1 MPDYFVESLFKDR
14 MPDAAKLRAFGFS
27 PAGGKY
33 LYSTDIMD
41 GQFRMCVT
49 VARNGEVGARL
60 VEISFNEEYS
70 LHLVSSAG
78 GQFVGRV
85 KEEYGRVLADI
96 SEKCFERNIFK
107 SAVAKKVIAYVRK
120 KYGDEPEYLWEK
132 FPSNAVFRRKDNR
145 KWYGAILTVQKN
157 RLGLEGSVWRMND
170 DGEPSSTAGRPI
182 LGQIQSAGLSDILI
196 VVVRYFGGIKLGV
209 PGLINAYRSAAAD
222 AVSNG
227 RIVEKTAA
235 ETFAVTF
242 DYTGMD
248 RVMRVMKD
256 MGLSPLRFDTD
267 NVCRLEM
274 SVRLRD
280 TDRFIQ
286 RMTEAEA
293 KVEHI

>member
-1 MPDYFVESLFKDR
+1 
-14 MPDAAKLRAFGFS
+14 
-27 PAGGKY
+27 
-33 LYSTDIMD
+33 MD
-41 GQFRMCVT
+41 M
-49 VARNGEVGARL
+49 
-60 VEISFNEEYS
+60 EI
-70 LHLVSSAG
+70 
-78 GQFVGRV
+78 Q
-85 KEEYGRVLADI
+85 
-96 SEKCFERNIFK
+96 ERNDTFK
-107 SAVAKKVIAYVRK
+107 SLEAPSEGLYKEKGSKFLAFASEEEVKRHLERIRKEYYDARHHCYAY
-120 KYGDEPEYLWEK
+120 
-132 FPSNAVFRRKDNR
+132 
-145 KWYGAILTVQKN
+145 

-227 RIVEKTAA
+227 RIVEKTAE

>member
-157 RLGLEGSVWRMND
+157 RLGPEGEERVEIVDLRIDGARIDSIVDGKKYFPGYHMNKRHWFTMILDGSVPAREIFRRID
-170 DGEPSSTAGRPI
+170 ESYEIA
-182 LGQIQSAGLSDILI
+182 A
-196 VVVRYFGGIKLGV
+196 K
-209 PGLINAYRSAAAD
+209 RS
-222 AVSNG
+222 
-227 RIVEKTAA
+227 
-235 ETFAVTF
+235 
-242 DYTGMD
+242 
-248 RVMRVMKD
+248 
-256 MGLSPLRFDTD
+256 
-267 NVCRLEM
+267 
-274 SVRLRD
+274 
-280 TDRFIQ
+280 
-286 RMTEAEA
+286 
-293 KVEHI
+293 

>member
-1 MPDYFVESLFKDR
+1 
-14 MPDAAKLRAFGFS
+14 
-27 PAGGKY
+27 
-33 LYSTDIMD
+33 MD
-41 GQFRMCVT
+41 M
-49 VARNGEVGARL
+49 
-60 VEISFNEEYS
+60 EI
-70 LHLVSSAG
+70 
-78 GQFVGRV
+78 Q
-85 KEEYGRVLADI
+85 
-96 SEKCFERNIFK
+96 ERNDTFK
-107 SAVAKKVIAYVRK
+107 SLEAPSEGLYKEKGSKFLAFAYPVTSEEEVKRHLERIRK
-120 KYGDEPEYLWEK
+120 EYYD
-132 FPSNAVFRRKDNR
+132 ARHHC
-145 KWYGAILTVQKN
+145 YAY

-227 RIVEKTAA
+227 RIVEKTAE

>member
-1 MPDYFVESLFKDR
+1 
-14 MPDAAKLRAFGFS
+14 
-27 PAGGKY
+27 
-33 LYSTDIMD
+33 MD
-41 GQFRMCVT
+41 M
-49 VARNGEVGARL
+49 
-60 VEISFNEEYS
+60 EI
-70 LHLVSSAG
+70 
-78 GQFVGRV
+78 Q
-85 KEEYGRVLADI
+85 
-96 SEKCFERNIFK
+96 ERNDTFK
-107 SAVAKKVIAYVRK
+107 SLEAPSEGLYKEKGSKFLAFAYPVTSEEEVKRHLECIRK
-120 KYGDEPEYLWEK
+120 EYYD
-132 FPSNAVFRRKDNR
+132 ARHHC
-145 KWYGAILTVQKN
+145 YAY
-157 RLGLEGSVWRMND
+157 RLGLDGSVWRMND